1 MELQNGLCK
10 SMENSTLM
18 RVSRILYRNPI
29 VVFGGL
35 IQFDAMPITDEASM
49 QNMFQIH
56 RQTQMRHP
64 QIEVYVEFETVE
76 AVAVQNDIDIH
87 DDRGAV
93 YERMNSDSEED
104 FEATYEAGD
113 EDEDGDVG
121 VEAAAENVVV
131 RPSSSQPMDVTPFMS
146 ELDLEAMHDPEF
158 SEYTNIG
165 VADAED
171 EEFWI
176 GMEYSSRKSVVA
188 SIRSFTIAKG
198 VDYEVYESEPQTF
211 YAKCKMYGRGC
222 DWLIRASLIRK
233 KGCWEIRRYNGRH
246 TCTIETISQD
256 HFKLDSDTVAEAI
269 RPWSRRIRPSK
280 PVKVQLYHQL
290 PKSLVGKAEVHSQ
303 RFRWLGGFL
312 PSLAMVALGHGAE
325 DAWFSCPNRN
335 MTTEA
340 QGVKILH
347 RVFWS
352 FNPCIRAF
360 RHCKPLVQIDGTHL
374 YEKYKGT
381 LLVAVAQDGNQN
393 IVPIAFALVE
403 GETADAWHFFLRS
416 LRMYVVRKDGV
427 GMISD
432 RHDSIRATVNC
443 FGGDWQPPRAWWMFC
458 IRHIGSNFLRAF
470 KVPHLQKLVV
480 NIGYSRTV
488 EEYNIN
494 YKRLEERGK
503 AYARWCDAI
512 GLRHWVLAFDEG
524 HRWGYVTTNLVECI
538 NSVLKGARNL
548 PVLALVRVTY
558 YRLNKLF
565 TRKSAETHER
575 KRAGYTYSAFAQQ
588 RIEAIVHCFDRRNE
602 VFEVCEMTTEKV
614 LVVDLARRTC
624 DCGHFQVERIP
635 CRHVIACSSRLA
647 VYVHDVYKM
656 TEVRKVYRFEFTPLG
671 DPETWPAYKGP
682 TLVANPALKR
692 TSKGRPKLTRYLNEM
707 DLRNMH
713 GPRIC
718 RLCGA
723 QGHSRSRCPQR
734 AGPSGAVW
742 DHDAESGGCAE
753 TAENGGCSECDGYHD
768 CRPVAVVYNKKTAQT
783 LHAKVAEGEVV
794 VGQVAVDDEERI
806 PSISTDVRRSAC
818 TNPGTQPSVKNPR
831 SEGGAGPAVG

>member
-1 MELQNGLCK
+1 MEGTTNLVVYRNGEIIHNTHEGVRFVSQNPFSFVVSCTMTLMELQNGLCQ
-10 SMENSTLM
+10 SMENGTLM
-18 RVSRILYRNPI
+18 RVSRILYRNSI

-35 IQFDAMPITDEASM
+35 IQFDVMPITNEASM

-56 RQTQMRHP
+56 RQTQMQHP
-64 QIEVYVEFETVE
+64 QIELYIEFETVE

-87 DDRGAV
+87 DDRAAV
-93 YERMNSDSEED
+93 YERMNSDSEKD

-113 EDEDGDVG
+113 EDEDSDVG

-131 RPSSSQPMDVTPFMS
+131 HPSSSQPMDVPPFMR
-146 ELDLEAMHDPEF
+146 ELDLEAMHAPEF
-158 SEYTNIG
+158 PEYANIG
-165 VADAED
+165 VADPED
-171 EEFWI
+171 GEFRI

-188 SIRSFTIAKG
+188 AIRNFTISKG

-246 TCTIETISQD
+246 TCTIGTISQD
-256 HFKLDSDTVAEAI
+256 HSKLDSDTVAEAI
-269 RPWSRRIRPSK
+269 RPLVETNPTIK
-280 PVKVQLYHQL
+280 VK
-290 PKSLVGKAEVHSQ
+290 SIIAEVQS
-303 RFRWLGGFL
+303 RFNYTISYRKAWLAKQKSIAKIFGGWEDSYQAL
-312 PSLAMVALGHGAE
+312 PWWLSIMVQKMPGSIVQIETRPLYDE
-325 DAWFSCPNRN
+325 NQ
-335 MTTEA
+335 EA
-340 QGVKILH
+340 QGHSGIASP
-347 RVFWS
+347 W
-352 FNPCIRAF
+352 F
-360 RHCKPLVQIDGTHL
+360 RLTVHG
-374 YEKYKGT
+374 KYKGT

-403 GETADAWHFFLRS
+403 GETADAWHFFLRN
-416 LRMYVVRKDGV
+416 LRTYVVRKDGV

-432 RHDSIRATVNC
+432 RHESIRAAVNRS
-443 FGGDWQPPRAWWMFC
+443 GGDWQPPRAWWMFC

-480 NIGYSRTV
+480 NIGYSKTV

-494 YKRLEERGK
+494 YKRLEERGE

-524 HRWGYVTTNLVECI
+524 HRWGHMTTNLVECI

-548 PVLALVRVTY
+548 PVLALVRATY

-588 RIEAIVHCFDRRNE
+588 RIEASMQQVGNIVVHRFDRRNE
-602 VFEVCEMTTEKV
+602 VFEVREMTTGKV
-614 LVVDLARRTC
+614 LVIDLARRTC

-635 CRHVIACSSRLA
+635 CRHVIACCANQRLDWQL
-647 VYVHDVYKM
+647 YVHDVYKM
-656 TEVRKVYRFEFTPLG
+656 TKVRKVYRFEFTPLG
-671 DPETWPAYKGP
+671 DPETWPAYEGP
-682 TLVANPALKR
+682 TLVANPTLRR

-707 DLRNMH
+707 DSHDMRS
-713 GPRIC
+713 PRIC

-734 AGPSGAVW
+734 AGPSGTG
-742 DHDAESGGCAE
+742 S
-753 TAENGGCSECDGYHD
+753 
-768 CRPVAVVYNKKTAQT
+768 
-783 LHAKVAEGEVV
+783 
-794 VGQVAVDDEERI
+794 
-806 PSISTDVRRSAC
+806 
-818 TNPGTQPSVKNPR
+818 
-831 SEGGAGPAVG
+831 